1 MKLCKHGLLFA
12 AGGGAYVLLELLWR
26 GRSHASMFLA
36 GGACFL
42 LLGNLN
48 RAQPRLPLWLRL
60 PVGAL
65 VITMVELATGLLVNR
80 QFAVWDY
87 RAQWGNFCG
96 QICPVFTALWIPIA
110 ALAMGVYERVEPAL
124 DKWIY
129 KHRTAS

>member
-1 MKLCKHGLLFA
+1 MLQEGLIMTL
-12 AGGGAYVLLELLWR
+12 GGGAYVLVELLWR